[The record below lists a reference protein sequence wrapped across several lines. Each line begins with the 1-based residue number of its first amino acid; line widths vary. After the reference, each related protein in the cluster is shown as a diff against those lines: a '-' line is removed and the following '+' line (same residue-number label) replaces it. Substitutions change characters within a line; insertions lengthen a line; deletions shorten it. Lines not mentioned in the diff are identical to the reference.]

1 MQRKFQ
7 NSYNPSVFI
16 TTPIAGRTGLNP
28 AAENH
33 AVMTQ
38 KLWVLNKQWQA
49 FVQVVWLGQNRV
61 PHTWLRYPGPS
72 GYDNCPSDFHQQSGV
87 AQIRV
92 LHSLMSQTNITTL
105 WINPILESHVRYMK

>member
-72 GYDNCPSDFHQQSGV
+72 GYDNCASDFHQQSGV
-87 AQIRV
+87 AQIGV
-92 LHSLMSQTNITTL
+92 LHSLRSQTNITTL
-105 WINPILESHVRYMK
+105 MINPILESHVR